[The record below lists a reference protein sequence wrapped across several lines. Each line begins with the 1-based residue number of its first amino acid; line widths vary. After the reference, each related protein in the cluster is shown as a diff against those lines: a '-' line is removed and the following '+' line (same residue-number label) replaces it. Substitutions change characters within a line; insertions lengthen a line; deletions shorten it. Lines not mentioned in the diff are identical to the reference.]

1 MRWFMKSAIIYGPTI
16 NVKSFT
22 LLKARLKIASKD
34 DSVHSREP
42 FLNWQTGYT
51 GIHKEKVRVGRRERE
66 SIRKR

>member
-34 DSVHSREP
+34 DSVHSREH
-42 FLNWQTGYT
+42 FLDWQTDYRV
-51 GIHKEKVRVGRRERE
+51 IHREKGRVGRRKKERDE
-66 SIRKR
+66 I